1 MSSLRVRDARQDD
14 LTRITALLQLADLP
28 TLGVAEHL
36 ETFLVAEED
45 NGVIGSIGLEIYG
58 DTALLRSAIVDE
70 QKRRSG
76 IGGLLYS
83 KLLDRARSLK
93 VHRLILLT
101 NTAEEYFRR
110 KGFRTINQN
119 TVTGPITASVEFS
132 GACPSH
138 AACME
143 LLL

>member
-1 MSSLRVRDARQDD
+1 MSELRVRSAKLED
-14 LTRITALLQLADLP
+14 LTRIAALLQSADLP

-36 ETFLVAEED
+36 DTFLVAEETGD
-45 NGVIGSIGLEIYG
+45 VIGSIGLELYG
-58 DTALLRSAIVDE
+58 DTALLRSAVVDK
-70 QKRRSG
+70 QKRSSG
-76 IGGLLYS
+76 IGGLLYEQ
-83 KLLDRARSLK
+83 LLDRARSLN

-110 KGFRTINQN
+110 KGFRAIDQR
-119 TVTGPITASVEFS
+119 TVTGPITTSAEFS
-132 GACPSH
+132 GACPAH